1 MKFSKN
7 VEYAKYLD
15 GYITE
20 AERWRNPGKEQK
32 QEQEE
37 KSEKFQLFIEK
48 VVCQKEIVMQD
59 DLKTNEKNIVK
70 KTTYDKKV
78 IGSTKQYKDSIS
90 SNDLMQIQQSLVSVK
105 KSLRYLLKDIEK

>member
-15 GYITE
+15 GYISE
-20 AERWRNPGKEQK
+20 AARWRNPGIEQK

-37 KSEKFQLFIEK
+37 KSGKLQLFIEK

-59 DLKTNEKNIVK
+59 DHETNEKNIVK
-70 KTTYDKKV
+70 KTSFDKTV

-90 SNDLMQIQQSLVSVK
+90 SNDLMQIQQSLVCVK
-105 KSLRYLLKDIEK
+105 KSLKCLLKDVEK